1 MSKTREQYEKI
12 LEKLKSSYTEED
24 IIENLT
30 KIVKGFSVH
39 FFKDDLF
46 QNPFYKLLLVDI
58 KNDVLVDLFE
68 IKKSILNEMDSISSS
83 IKISN
88 DVYRLIQLKIECK
101 LLLTEIEIKI
111 EEIESI

>member
-1 MSKTREQYEKI
+1 MSKSREQYEKI
-12 LEKLKSSYTEED
+12 LEKLKFSYTEED

-30 KIVKGFSVH
+30 QIVKGFSVH

-68 IKKSILNEMDSISSS
+68 IKKSILNVLTTSLPILLINLNLPTNT
-83 IKISN
+83 IKGLVIH
-88 DVYRLIQLKIECK
+88 QLGKQEFFTLK
-101 LLLTEIEIKI
+101 KEQN
-111 EEIESI
+111 